1 MTGGAVIGLITLA
14 TKVFALVLGVVA
26 AIFSAR
32 VGLRE
37 CPWSH
42 DAHVRGM
49 SRSVH
54 RDRDGRSG
62 EGRRLG
68 GGPVRRPHD

>member
-1 MTGGAVIGLITLA
+1 MMDGAVIGLTTLA
-14 TKVFALVLGVVA
+14 TKVFALLLGVVA

-32 VGLRE
+32 VGFWE
-37 CPWSH
+37 CPWSR
-42 DAHVRGM
+42 DALVRGM

-54 RDRDGRSG
+54 RDHDVRSG

>member
-1 MTGGAVIGLITLA
+1 MMDGAVIGLTTLA
-14 TKVFALVLGVVA
+14 TKVFALILGVVA

-32 VGLRE
+32 VGFWE
-37 CPWSH
+37 CPWS
-42 DAHVRGM
+42 
-49 SRSVH
+49 
-54 RDRDGRSG
+54 RDRDVRSG